1 MEHTIPLPITLPAG
15 INPLD
20 GNNLWA
26 LDLDDQEV
34 PVRAHLVVEVE
45 HPPVVPGTT
54 AYGEVRITACGM
66 HLTEHNHPLGWWY
79 VPKGEIPLAT
89 AAAIHCGIKAIGK
102 LLPP

>member
-1 MEHTIPLPITLPAG
+1 MEHTIPLPITLPPG

-34 PVRAHLVVEVE
+34 PVRAHLVVEYE
-45 HPPVVPGTT
+45 HVAEVPGS
-54 AYGEVRITACGM
+54 EVRVTACGM
-66 HLTEHNHPLGWWY
+66 HLTEHNHPRGWWY

-89 AAAIHCGIKAIGK
+89 TAAIHCGIKAIGK